1 MKSVVAVH
9 YSGPIIWSV
18 VTDDAHTR
26 THAAKSGRIGNKE
39 VTWMRRMVDG
49 ANMSFWYR
57 IDSEAGG
64 DFFTFYQDGNADI
77 QASGSTGWK

>member
-1 MKSVVAVH
+1 VDT
-9 YSGPIIWSV
+9 G
-18 VTDDAHTR
+18 DGHTG
-26 THAAKSGRIGNKE
+26 THAAKSGPVGNNE
-39 VTWMRRMVDG
+39 VTWMRRTVTG